1 MEKAKQNAA
10 SEKEMQ
16 TVSEKEIQTIS
27 EKEIQAELPE
37 KIKQTILLEK
47 TGIFSKSLSRR
58 YEYTITCKGVDTKK
72 ILVICTNPA
81 SSNLLAV
88 DTTTNY
94 LMNNLFAM
102 GYSTITLCNLFAEI
116 TNKLKPAKAEDNAD
130 NMEYLKEILK
140 RDFDE
145 ILLGFGNGFT
155 GNKRVKAEKETLYK
169 ILKPYA
175 KKLVELVDTDGTY
188 KNLKTIH
195 PLFAGQRFSGKWM
208 IRKFNFPKL

>member
-1 MEKAKQNAA
+1 MEKTKQNAA
-10 SEKEMQ
+10 PEKEMQ
-16 TVSEKEIQTIS
+16 TVSEKETQTV
-27 EKEIQAELPE
+27 LPK

-47 TGIFSKSLSRR
+47 TGIFSKSLNRR

-116 TNKLKPAKAEDNAD
+116 TNKLK
-130 NMEYLKEILK
+130 EILK

-169 ILKPYA
+169 LLKPYA

>member
-1 MEKAKQNAA
+1 MEKTEQLVTPEKPKQTATPAKIT
-10 SEKEMQ
+10 Q
-16 TVSEKEIQTIS
+16 TVT
-27 EKEIQAELPE
+27 
-37 KIKQTILLEK
+37 LEK
-47 TGIFSKSLSRR
+47 TGIFSKSLNKR
-58 YEYTITCKGVDTKK
+58 YEYTMKCKGMEGKK
-72 ILVICTNPA
+72 ILVICINPT
-81 SSNLLAV
+81 SSNLLVV

-94 LMNNLFAM
+94 LMNNLFTM
-102 GYSTITLCNLFAEI
+102 GYSTVTLCNLFAEI

-130 NMEYLKEILK
+130 NMDYLKEILK

-155 GNKRVKAEKETLYK
+155 GNKRVKDEKETLYK
-169 ILKPYA
+169 LLKPHA